1 MPMTNSGDDILAR
14 ELAKVA
20 TLGGALPGAAA
31 SGAAL
36 GAKLAAKVLPTETH
50 TEKLAL
56 KITPEK
62 ALKLCFSVLTK
73 LGKLQTE
80 MDSERPYPML
90 KAVVGS
96 GFLKMNPA
104 IVYLKILEDD
114 SKGCEASS
122 NSTRHLR
129 LWNEWCQA
137 SEGSRIGPKPRG
149 HSEHLT
155 PALLHIPVFGRGL
168 AGTLGVCSHVI

>member
-1 MPMTNSGDDILAR
+1 MTNSDDDILAR

-96 GFLKMNPA
+96 GFLNMNPA
-104 IVYLKILEDD
+104 IVYLEILEGD
-114 SKGCEASS
+114 SKGCELTITAAAKEGLIKQHTASKAVERVVS
-122 NSTRHLR
+122 GLR
-129 LWNEWCQA
+129 GIA
-137 SEGSRIGPKPRG
+137 DR
-149 HSEHLT
+149 T
-155 PALLHIPVFGRGL
+155 
-168 AGTLGVCSHVI
+168 